1 MSTEKDFNVSNE
13 LSKELK
19 NPNIAETKTSTVK
32 SILKQVFMP
41 TSAADNALLSAD
53 DAYLRATYHEYTNRK
68 KLFHELVARIKDRIK
83 SRMEQNALY
92 AFISIEPETMNYTE
106 EIADALRGYGYQVWI
121 IGKNE
126 LEQLRPENPV
136 NKTTMFMLIMW
147 DKVYQNDLYF
157 N

>member
-106 EIADALRGYGYQVWI
+106 EISDALRGYGYQVWI

-147 DKVYQNDLYF
+147 DKVY
-157 N
+157 

>member
-32 SILKQVFMP
+32 NILKQVFMP
-41 TSAADNALLSAD
+41 TSAADDALLSAD
-53 DAYLRATYHEYTNRK
+53 DAYLRSTYHEYTNRK

-147 DKVYQNDLYF
+147 DKVY
-157 N
+157 

>member
-1 MSTEKDFNVSNE
+1 MSIEKDFNVTNE

-147 DKVYQNDLYF
+147 DKVY
-157 N
+157 

>member
-19 NPNIAETKTSTVK
+19 NPNIVETKTSTVK

-147 DKVYQNDLYF
+147 DKVY
-157 N
+157 

>member
-41 TSAADNALLSAD
+41 TSAANNALLSAD

-83 SRMEQNALY
+83 SRMEQNTLY
-92 AFISIEPETMNYTE
+92 AFTSIEPETMNYTE

-147 DKVYQNDLYF
+147 DKVY
-157 N
+157 

>member
-92 AFISIEPETMNYTE
+92 AFISIEPETMNYAE

-147 DKVYQNDLYF
+147 DKVY
-157 N
+157 

>member
-41 TSAADNALLSAD
+41 TSAANNALLSAD

-83 SRMEQNALY
+83 SRMEQNTLY

-147 DKVYQNDLYF
+147 DKVY
-157 N
+157 

>member
-32 SILKQVFMP
+32 NILKQVFMP

-147 DKVYQNDLYF
+147 DKVY
-157 N
+157 

>member
-1 MSTEKDFNVSNE
+1 MSIEKDFNVTNE

-68 KLFHELVARIKDRIK
+68 KLFHELVARIKNCIK
-83 SRMEQNALY
+83 SRMEQNTLY

-147 DKVYQNDLYF
+147 DKVY
-157 N
+157 

>member
-147 DKVYQNDLYF
+147 DKVY
-157 N
+157 

>member
-83 SRMEQNALY
+83 SRMEQNTLY

-147 DKVYQNDLYF
+147 DKVY
-157 N
+157 

>member
-83 SRMEQNALY
+83 SRMEQNTLY

-147 DKVYQNDLYF
+147 DKVYL
-157 N
+157 

>member
-19 NPNIAETKTSTVK
+19 NPNIVETKTSTVK
-32 SILKQVFMP
+32 NILRQVFMP
-41 TSAADNALLSAD
+41 SSATDNALLSAD

-83 SRMEQNALY
+83 LRMEQNTLY

-147 DKVYQNDLYF
+147 DKVY
-157 N
+157 

>member
-1 MSTEKDFNVSNE
+1 MSTEKDFNVTNE
-13 LSKELK
+13 LSKEIK
-19 NPNIAETKTSTVK
+19 NPNIVETKTNTVK

-126 LEQLRPENPV
+126 LEQLRPENQV

-147 DKVYQNDLYF
+147 DKVYQNDLDF

>member
-83 SRMEQNALY
+83 SRMEQNTLY

-106 EIADALRGYGYQVWI
+106 EIADALRRYGYQVWI

-147 DKVYQNDLYF
+147 DKVYQNDLDF

>member
-19 NPNIAETKTSTVK
+19 NPNIAETKTSTIK

-147 DKVYQNDLYF
+147 DKVYL
-157 N
+157 

>member
-83 SRMEQNALY
+83 SRMEQNTLY

-106 EIADALRGYGYQVWI
+106 EIADALRRYGYQVWI

-147 DKVYQNDLYF
+147 DKVY
-157 N
+157 

>member
-19 NPNIAETKTSTVK
+19 NPNIVETKTSTVK
-32 SILKQVFMP
+32 NILRQVFMP
-41 TSAADNALLSAD
+41 SSATDNALLSAD

-92 AFISIEPETMNYTE
+92 AFIGIEPETMNYTE

-126 LEQLRPENPV
+126 LEQLCPENPV

-147 DKVYQNDLYF
+147 NKVY
-157 N
+157 

>member
-1 MSTEKDFNVSNE
+1 MSTEKDFNVTNE
-13 LSKELK
+13 LSKEIK
-19 NPNIAETKTSTVK
+19 NPNIVETKTNTVK

-126 LEQLRPENPV
+126 LEQLRPENQV

-147 DKVYQNDLYF
+147 DKVY
-157 N
+157 

>member
-13 LSKELK
+13 LSKEIK
-19 NPNIAETKTSTVK
+19 NPNATETKASTVK
-32 SILKQVFMP
+32 SVLKQVFMP
-41 TSAADNALLSAD
+41 NSAADNALLSAD

-68 KLFHELVARIKDRIK
+68 RLFHELVARIKDRIK
-83 SRMEQNALY
+83 SRMEQNNLY
-92 AFISIEPETMNYTE
+92 AFIDIKPETMNYTE

-126 LEQLRPENPV
+126 LEKLQPENPV

-147 DKVYQNDLYF
+147 DKVY
-157 N
+157 

>member
-83 SRMEQNALY
+83 SRMEQNTLY

-126 LEQLRPENPV
+126 LEQLRPENQV

-147 DKVYQNDLYF
+147 DKVY
-157 N
+157 